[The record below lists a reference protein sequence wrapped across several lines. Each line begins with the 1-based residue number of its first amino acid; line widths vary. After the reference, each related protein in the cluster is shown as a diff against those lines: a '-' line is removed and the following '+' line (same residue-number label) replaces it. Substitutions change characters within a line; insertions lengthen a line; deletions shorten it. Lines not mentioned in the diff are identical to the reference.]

1 MNKSLFSVTV
11 AVAIVCL
18 CFASVEGKYI
28 AWVYICLCDIIM
40 SGTKVINEKNIFP
53 KLSSRKARWLEQAQ
67 AQRWR
72 KAEQARRKTKTS
84 SSYRNRLHI

>member
-28 AWVYICLCDIIM
+28 AWVYICLCDIVM
-40 SGTKVINEKNIFP
+40 SGTKVTDEKNIFP

-72 KAEQARRKTKTS
+72 KAEQAQAQRWRKAKTS
-84 SSYRNRLHI
+84 FQLHI